1 MENVVSA
8 ALTYEGADIEF
19 TVTFAH
25 EFSLTGKIDHV
36 KDQIYRVVTSNFD
49 YYFDAAKVI
58 HIRRKS
64 RR

>member
-1 MENVVSA
+1 MDVVSA

-19 TVTFAH
+19 MVTFAP
-25 EFSLTGKIDHV
+25 EFSLTGKIDHIR
-36 KDQIYRVVTSNFD
+36 DQIYRVDTGSFE
-49 YYFDAAKVI
+49 YYFDAAKVV